1 MSTAKYAI
9 KKGTERWLP
18 TEECRIIRDEALKS
32 GRYAKGQIGLTSQ
45 KFTNGKNK
53 ADGYSARVWI
63 MCGIH
68 PEDESYIPY
77 KGAVSAASS
86 SRKRGKEM
94 VELNGNDLFARGAAE
109 LKVDFAALVA
119 KSAIW
124 APVTEHE
131 ACGKAAKH
139 PDIRRKKPNEERGL
153 SEAGE
158 RLDDNSYPNA
168 QMKAAIKKA
177 YNMSLAANTFETCH
191 VWPETCYDTR
201 YHTCFANLVMLPR
214 SIAALSDHDERVQAV
229 LQYRAFELFGWYP
242 EEAGEPRK
250 PENYPTDWFDPNA

>member
-1 MSTAKYAI
+1 MTMKTAYCI

-68 PEDESYIPY
+68 PEDESYTPY
-77 KGAVSAASS
+77 KGSVSAATT
-86 SRKRGKEM
+86 SRKRRTEI
-94 VELNGNDLFARGAAE
+94 VELNGNELMVRGVAE

-124 APVTEHE
+124 APVAEHV

-139 PDIRRKKPNEERGL
+139 PDIRRKKPYEKRGL
-153 SEAGE
+153 ARVLLQENMTVESLTAAIHSMIVDGDA
-158 RLDDNSYPNA
+158 LTA
-168 QMKAAIKKA
+168 ALKAAPPADGTMKV
-177 YNMSLAANTFETCH
+177 LE
-191 VWPETCYDTR
+191 
-201 YHTCFANLVMLPR
+201 L
-214 SIAALSDHDERVQAV
+214 IAEIQ
-229 LQYRAFELFGWYP
+229 
-242 EEAGEPRK
+242 K
-250 PENYPTDWFDPNA
+250 